1 MHLLSRPYLS
11 ECLPF
16 SFKPFTTTCLL
27 TQLLSSSRE
36 LEGGSGRSVQYRNTR
51 HSLTA
56 YQLDPCVSS
65 FSLVHIVTRP
75 FQRIIGFM
83 DPSSSAQSP
92 GWPLLNILA
101 YLYHHYP
108 ETKSHRVLCW
118 RDTIPPSSA
127 SWRSRF
133 GVFQVGAKC
142 EPGKRPTA
150 VGWERT
156 AQNKLAPRVADLGAT
171 MDPLQLADQALSLNL
186 KLMRWRILPALDL
199 EKVSS
204 TKCLLLGAGTLG
216 CYVARTLLAW
226 GVRKITLVDS
236 GKVSFSNPVRQ
247 PLFEFEDCLEGG
259 KPKAEC
265 AANRLKNIFPGVV
278 SAHPS

>member
-1 MHLLSRPYLS
+1 M
-11 ECLPF
+11 
-16 SFKPFTTTCLL
+16 TTCLL
-27 TQLLSSSRE
+27 IQPLSSPKSPQE
-36 LEGGSGRSVQYRNTR
+36 GSGRSVQSRNTN

-56 YQLDPCVSS
+56 CPLKPCVSS
-65 FSLVHIVTRP
+65 LPLLHIVDLKLL
-75 FQRIIGFM
+75 QRIIGFI

-101 YLYHHYP
+101 YLYSHYP
-108 ETKSHRVLCW
+108 ETTSHRILCW
-118 RDTIPPSSA
+118 RDTIHPGSA
-127 SWRSRF
+127 PWRSRF
-133 GVFQVGAKC
+133 GTFQVGMKC

-156 AQNKLAPRVADLGAT
+156 AQNKLVPRLADLGTT

-199 EKVSS
+199 EKVAN

-216 CYVARTLLAW
+216 CYVARTLMAW
-226 GVRKITLVDS
+226 GIRKITLVDS

-265 AANRLKNIFPGVV
+265 AANRLRKIFPGVV
-278 SAHPS
+278 SARPS